1 MLVTRVDQ
9 RIVAST
15 DASDGY
21 YDVDYTWEKAVAG
34 RNTIRK
40 ATMVLPEGSTLTC
53 EYLSTSSLD
62 DNDAS
67 RVT

>member
-1 MLVTRVDQ
+1 MDRNSA
-9 RIVAST
+9 ISGGT

-34 RNTIRK
+34 RNTVRK
-40 ATMVLPEGSTLTC
+40 TTMVMPEGSTLTY
-53 EYLSTSSLD
+53 EYLSTSSLH

>member
-1 MLVTRVDQ
+1 M
-9 RIVAST
+9 ST

-21 YDVDYTWEKAVAG
+21 YDVDYTYAKAVAG
-34 RNTIRK
+34 RNTLRK
-40 ATMVLPEGSTLTC
+40 ATMVMPEGSTLTY
-53 EYLSTSSLD
+53 EYLSTSSLH

>member
-1 MLVTRVDQ
+1 MDHNSA
-9 RIVAST
+9 ISGGT

-34 RNTIRK
+34 RNTIQK
-40 ATMVLPEGSTLTC
+40 STMVLLEGSTLTY